1 MAPNHPKRILADVVD
16 IRNDTPKSDDVFMVD
31 TNVWYFTTYTKA
43 SQRSI
48 KYQVSDYPLY
58 IQKAIDA
65 KSVLYYSG
73 LSLSELAHNI
83 EEAEWYIYLAEC
95 GLNKDK
101 FSRKVFRHTLPD
113 RRSQVVAEIS
123 VAWGQVQTLSENM
136 PYSIDKQA
144 VSNALER
151 IKKEMLDGYDIFIL
165 ESMKYRVKK
174 ILTDDGDFAGVA
186 GLCVFTANR
195 KVIDL
200 ARSQG
205 RLISSR

>member
-1 MAPNHPKRILADVVD
+1 MNPPR
-16 IRNDTPKSDDVFMVD
+16 
-31 TNVWYFTTYTKA
+31 Y
-43 SQRSI
+43 
-48 KYQVSDYPLY
+48 YQIEIYPFY
-58 IQKAIDA
+58 IQQAIDA
-65 KSVLYYSG
+65 KSVLCHSG
-73 LSLSELAHNI
+73 LSLAELAHRI
-83 EEAEWYIYLAEC
+83 ENTEWDIYLGQRALTSDDC
-95 GLNKDK
+95 RLKT
-101 FSRKVFRHTLPD
+101 FRHTMPEC
-113 RRSQVVAEIS
+113 RSQVVSEIS
-123 VAWGQVQTLSENM
+123 AAWEQVQTLSEDV

-200 ARSQG
+200 AKSQG
-205 RLISSR
+205 RLLNR